1 MELSLQDVLEL
12 NNVAWSHSILFCSAK
27 TCNEL
32 AEPKKGRWEIW
43 CLAQQLSWLTTDLG
57 PKPPRENAAK
67 SRCPKGTSVF
77 RGEDSNLYQ
86 QNSEAREWFCI
97 MVFQHIK
104 LRYWLT
110 NQRGK
115 DRQRYPTNEIH
126 DSTLNKNTSTFGDQ
140 KDIIHK
146 FPATVV
152 TWILAEVLR
161 EEDEPL
167 YDLLWYR
174 TKGHHVKH
182 HVDATMCLKE

>member
-1 MELSLQDVLEL
+1 VQ
-12 NNVAWSHSILFCSAK
+12 
-27 TCNEL
+27 T
-32 AEPKKGRWEIW
+32 W

-97 MVFQHIK
+97 MLFQHIM

-126 DSTLNKNTSTFGDQ
+126 DSTFNKNTSTFLRPKRYHPQLPSKSCNLNPGWGAAWGRWAFVWPPLIPDQ
-140 KDIIHK
+140 RAPRKASRWCHDVPQGIDKSIYQCK
-146 FPATVV
+146 MSNSF
-152 TWILAEVLR
+152 EGLR
-161 EEDEPL
+161 GCYSSEISRWDF
-167 YDLLWYR
+167 
-174 TKGHHVKH
+174 
-182 HVDATMCLKE
+182 